1 MQYKVVVEID
11 EECEEIVDV
20 CGLDYIRSEDDDS
33 QIVVWLTL
41 NDDEFFDIFERN
53 ELLEEISERLLNAEI
68 AEFTNRITVYKPQLI
83 FLKFLLSRERNLR

>member
-1 MQYKVVVEID
+1 MGKETKPLQYKVAIEID
-11 EECEEIVDV
+11 IECEEIVDV

-68 AEFTNRITVYKPQLI
+68 AEFTNRITVYKPTGDTI
-83 FLKFLLSRERNLR
+83 KFE

>member
-1 MQYKVVVEID
+1 MGKETKPLQYKVAVEID
-11 EECEEIVDV
+11 IECEEIVDV

-53 ELLEEISERLLNAEI
+53 ELLEEISERLLNDEI
-68 AEFTNRITVYKPQLI
+68 AQSTNRITVYKPTGDTI
-83 FLKFLLSRERNLR
+83 KFE

>member
-1 MQYKVVVEID
+1 MGKETKPLQYKVAVEID
-11 EECEEIVDV
+11 IECEEIVDV

-33 QIVVWLTL
+33 QIVVWFTL

-68 AEFTNRITVYKPQLI
+68 AEFTNRITVYKPTGDTI
-83 FLKFLLSRERNLR
+83 KFE

>member
-1 MQYKVVVEID
+1 MGKETKPLQYKVVVEID

-68 AEFTNRITVYKPQLI
+68 AEFTNRITVYKPTGDTI
-83 FLKFLLSRERNLR
+83 KFE